1 MFKNRKNNYPLYNIR
16 DLGSLRQLID
26 EGATMYGEKP
36 AFRYRTGKS
45 ITDVSYIELRHQMDS
60 FGTAL
65 CVLGLESKHIAI
77 IGNNRYEWVL
87 AYLAVL
93 NSNAV
98 VVPIDKDLSNEET
111 RYILDFAECS
121 AVIYSKS
128 VEEKINALT
137 DSLPNIT
144 HYICMDEP
152 SVTDDMHYSMSE
164 LLKRGMKLLDG
175 GDKRYL
181 GLSHDVDDLKELLF
195 TSGTTGKSKG
205 VMLSESCLCF
215 NIVNSQKMMWI
226 SDTCLSVLPYHHAY
240 ESTCGIL
247 TMLHHG
253 MSICINESLRT
264 LLPNF
269 KVYHPTEVQLVPLFL
284 EKFYRAIWDKI
295 DEKGKTELFKKL
307 IKTSRALLKVGI
319 DMRGIFFRDVLET
332 FGGKCKSI
340 ICGGAPL
347 KPYIAEFFTDIG
359 ITLINGY
366 GISECGPLVTVNRPE
381 FHDYGSVGLPLPG
394 VELMIYEPNENG
406 EGEICVKGPNVM
418 LGYYKNP
425 EATKKVIID
434 GWFHTGDMGRIGHDG
449 FLFIT
454 GRIKNMI
461 VLANGKNVYPEE
473 IEDRLAAMSE
483 YIDEVVIS
491 SVAKGDLMVISA
503 EIYPNRA
510 RAEQKGVADVEKLIH
525 DTISK
530 YNDEEP
536 PYKAI
541 KNIVFRDTPFE
552 KTTTNKIKRKYNTK

>member
-26 EGATMYGEKP
+26 EGATRYGEKP

-347 KPYIAEFFTDIG
+347 KP
-359 ITLINGY
+359 
-366 GISECGPLVTVNRPE
+366 SPW
-381 FHDYGSVGLPLPG
+381 
-394 VELMIYEPNENG
+394 G
-406 EGEICVKGPNVM
+406 EGGAQRQM
-418 LGYYKNP
+418 
-425 EATKKVIID
+425 
-434 GWFHTGDMGRIGHDG
+434 RGHPSRPQAQY
-449 FLFIT
+449 FSP
-454 GRIKNMI
+454 RIKKGAP
-461 VLANGKNVYPEE
+461 LRGAPFP
-473 IEDRLAAMSE
+473 SFF
-483 YIDEVVIS
+483 IS
-491 SVAKGDLMVISA
+491 FS
-503 EIYPNRA
+503 R
-510 RAEQKGVADVEKLIH
+510 
-525 DTISK
+525 
-530 YNDEEP
+530 
-536 PYKAI
+536 
-541 KNIVFRDTPFE
+541 
-552 KTTTNKIKRKYNTK
+552 